1 MKYISGSDL
10 PFIPSSHED
19 PQNPQVIK
27 KVLLEKLDLMPG
39 RVQMVNWAQLKPH
52 ASFNPHYHEDMAE
65 VFLIIEG
72 SVEMTINKEKI
83 ILERGDA
90 VVVEPGEIHTMYNP
104 SDNPI
109 EYIVFGISEDKGGK
123 TVVVS

>member
-10 PFIPSSHED
+10 PLIPSSHED
-19 PQNPQVIK
+19 QQNPQVIK

-39 RVQMVNWAQLKPH
+39 RVQMVNWAQLKPRS
-52 ASFNPHYHEDMAE
+52 SFNPHYHEDMAE

-90 VVVEPGEIHTMYNP
+90 VVVDPREIHTMYNP

-109 EYIVFGISEDKGGK
+109 EYIVFGISEEKGGK